1 MKWLQEE
8 AAYTAELRAKPE
20 FHGFLIG
27 RGGSN
32 IRDLRD
38 RTNTRIVFPGVNDED
53 QELITIIGKKENV
66 DTAVKELKARIDG
79 LVSNFVCPKYFT
91 VIADKK

>member
-1 MKWLQEE
+1 MQEE
-8 AAYTAELRAKPE
+8 AGYTAELRAKPQ

-32 IRDLRD
+32 IRDLRE
-38 RTNTRIVFPGVNDED
+38 RTNTRVVFPSVNDAD

-66 DTAVKELKARIDG
+66 ASVVNELKAQIDS
-79 LVSNFVCPKYFT
+79 LVSNL
-91 VIADKK
+91 

>member
-1 MKWLQEE
+1 
-8 AAYTAELRAKPE
+8 
-20 FHGFLIG
+20 LIG

-38 RTNTRIVFPGVNDED
+38 RTNTRVVFPAVNDAD

-66 DTAVKELKARIDG
+66 DTAVKELKARVDS
-79 LVSNFVCPKYFT
+79 LVSNSACWAARYGSTRWSYVLLLMLLLFT
-91 VIADKK
+91 VATDSVGFI

>member
-1 MKWLQEE
+1 MQEE
-8 AAYTAELRAKPE
+8 AGYTAELRAKPQ

-32 IRDLRD
+32 IRDLRE
-38 RTNTRIVFPGVNDED
+38 RTNTRVVFPTVNDAD

-66 DTAVKELKARIDG
+66 ASAVNELKARIDS
-79 LVSNFVCPKYFT
+79 LVS
-91 VIADKK
+91 IL

>member
-1 MKWLQEE
+1 LYHWQYGSFLWLQEE
-8 AAYTAELRAKPE
+8 AGYTAEVRAKSE

-38 RTNTRIVFPGVNDED
+38 KTNTRVVFPSPNDAD

-66 DTAVKELKARIDG
+66 DVAVKELKALIDN
-79 LVSNFVCPKYFT
+79 LVSISACH
-91 VIADKK
+91 